1 MKQRY
6 ERIPFGQRTK
16 EQQEAISRY
25 CKTAHPTNVPKDLDT
40 AVPCCYPEGSPLPSA
55 PSHSPQT
62 GADGLFF
69 RGCRC
74 QCKRC

>member
-6 ERIPFGQRTK
+6 ERIPFGKRTK

-40 AVPCCYPEGSPLPSA
+40 AVWSFYVDKSGQLNAS
-55 PSHSPQT
+55 
-62 GADGLFF
+62 LFL
-69 RGCRC
+69 GGI
-74 QCKRC
+74 